1 MDILIT
7 VGDTLISAGVI
18 LIMDSLTGDG
28 TTHTTDMVDTDGVIL
43 TIMDGIIHTMDT
55 ITDIT
60 IVTILTAA
68 VDEDQNTIRT
78 PRVLEIILP
87 TEPIPTEI
95 QTTPIVE
102 LLQTDKPVLH
112 LHEEINIKVIPTV
125 ANPEPTAIADKVP
138 VTTATVAHPDLTV
151 HQAAL
156 AAEDHTLPE
165 VATVVEVVAAVA
177 EEAQEEVED
186 KYPNL

>member
-1 MDILIT
+1 
-7 VGDTLISAGVI
+7 
-18 LIMDSLTGDG
+18 MDSLTGDG
-28 TTHTTDMVDTDGVIL
+28 ITHTTDMVDMDGAIL
-43 TIMDGIIHTMDT
+43 TIIMDGIILTMDT
-55 ITDIT
+55 ITDTT
-60 IVTILTAA
+60 IVTIITAA
-68 VDEDQNTIRT
+68 ADEDQNTILT

-87 TEPIPTEI
+87 TELTPTEI
-95 QTTPIVE
+95 QTTPTVE

-112 LHEEINIKVIPTV
+112 LHEEINIKAIPTV
-125 ANPEPTAIADKVP
+125 PNLEPTATADKVP

-165 VATVVEVVAAVA
+165 VAAVVEVAAAVA

-186 KYPNL
+186 K

>member
-1 MDILIT
+1 M
-7 VGDTLISAGVI
+7 AGAI

-28 TTHTTDMVDTDGVIL
+28 ITHTTDMVDTDGVIL
-43 TIMDGIIHTMDT
+43 TIIMDGIPHTMDT
-55 ITDIT
+55 ITDTT
-60 IVTILTAA
+60 IATIITAA
-68 VDEDQNTIRT
+68 ADEDQNTIRT

-87 TEPIPTEI
+87 AELTPTEI
-95 QTTPIVE
+95 QTTPTAE

-112 LHEEINIKVIPTV
+112 LHEEINIKAIPT
-125 ANPEPTAIADKVP
+125 APSPEPTVTVDKVP
-138 VTTATVAHPDLTV
+138 VTTATVVHPDLTV

-186 KYPNL
+186 K